1 MEQTTPNPVGRPSKY
16 TPELLAKAKQYE
28 ANHKVAGEDEVLPT
42 IEGLAIYVGIHRKTI
57 YEWLHDD
64 DKQDF
69 SDIVETVLAKQA
81 KTLISKGLTGDF
93 NSAITKVILSKH
105 NYSERQELDHTSSD
119 GSMKPTVIEL
129 VAPEQSNGM

>member
-42 IEGLAIYVGIHRKTI
+42 IEGLAIYLGIMRKTI
-57 YEWLHDD
+57 YNWLQDE
-64 DKQDF
+64 DKEDF
-69 SDIVETVLAKQA
+69 LHIVESILAKQA
-81 KTLISKGLTGDF
+81 RVLISKGLTGDF